1 MYERQYTRI
10 DTVRQLLD
18 EKLNA
23 MEDAEQRRCA
33 YVHLYG
39 VGQAAAMLA
48 LKRGMGRKV
57 AELAEIAGMLHDYT
71 SYLVEE
77 SDDHAHKSAPYA
89 KSLLE
94 QTGEFSVEEIE
105 MVTRSVYNHSE
116 KGRVD
121 TPFDEVL
128 KDADVLQHFLRNP
141 MEDFWLE
148 RRRVPE
154 LMEELGLQSKEKR

>member
-10 DTVRQLLD
+10 DTVRQILD

-23 MEDAEQRRCA
+23 IEEAENRRCA

-48 LKRGMGRKV
+48 LKRGMGRKM

-89 KSLLE
+89 KVLLE
-94 QTGEFSVEEIE
+94 QTGEFTEEETE
-105 MVTRSVYNHSE
+105 MVANAVYNHSD

-128 KDADVLQHFLRNP
+128 KDADALQHCLRNP
-141 MEDFWLE
+141 MEDFWYG
-148 RRRVPE
+148 RGRVPG
-154 LMEELGLQSKEKR
+154 LLKELGVKE

>member
-10 DTVRQLLD
+10 DTIRKLLD
-18 EKLNA
+18 AKLNA
-23 MEDAEQRRCA
+23 LEDEELRRNG

-39 VGQAAAMLA
+39 VGQAAAMFA

-77 SDDHAHKSAPYA
+77 SDDHAHQSAPYVRA
-89 KSLLE
+89 LLTE
-94 QTGEFSVEEIE
+94 TGEFTEEEIE
-105 MVTRSVYNHSE
+105 MVTNGVYNHSD

-121 TPFDEVL
+121 TPFDEVV
-128 KDADVLQHFLRNP
+128 KDADTLQHYLRNP
-141 MEDFWLE
+141 MEDFWFE
-148 RRRVPE
+148 RIRVQT
-154 LMEELGLQSKEKR
+154 LIKELGL

>member
-10 DTVRQLLD
+10 DTVRKILD
-18 EKLNA
+18 EKINA
-23 MEDAEQRRCA
+23 IEDADSLRCA

-48 LKRGMGRKV
+48 LKRGMGRKT

-77 SDDHAHKSAPYA
+77 SDDHAHRSAPYVKA
-89 KSLLE
+89 LLK
-94 QTGEFSVEEIE
+94 QTGEFTEEEIE
-105 MVTRSVYNHSE
+105 MVTNGVYNHSD

-121 TPFDEVL
+121 TPFDEVI
-128 KDADVLQHFLRNP
+128 KDADALQHFLRNP
-141 MEDFWLE
+141 MEDFWFE
-148 RRRVPE
+148 RGRVPG
-154 LMEELGLQSKEKR
+154 LVKELGL

>member
-10 DTVRQLLD
+10 DTVRVILD
-18 EKLNA
+18 EKINA
-23 MEDAEQRRCA
+23 IEDAEMRRCA

-48 LKRGMGRKV
+48 LKRGMGRKL

-71 SYLVEE
+71 SYFVEE
-77 SDDHAHKSAPYA
+77 SDDHAHRSAPYA
-89 KSLLE
+89 KTLL
-94 QTGEFSVEEIE
+94 QKTREFTEEEME
-105 MVTRSVYNHSE
+105 MVANAVYNHSD

-128 KDADVLQHFLRNP
+128 KDADALQHCLRNP
-141 MEDFWLE
+141 MEDFWYY
-148 RRRVPE
+148 RGRVPV
-154 LMEELGLQSKEKR
+154 LLQELGVNE

>member
-1 MYERQYTRI
+1 MYERQFTRI
-10 DTVRQLLD
+10 DTVRQVLD
-18 EKLNA
+18 EKINA
-23 MEDAEQRRCA
+23 IEDAEQLRCA

-48 LKRGMGRKV
+48 LKRGMGRKM

-77 SDDHAHKSAPYA
+77 SDDHAHKSAPYVRE
-89 KSLLE
+89 LLTE
-94 QTGEFSVEEIE
+94 TGKFTSEEIE
-105 MVTRSVYNHSE
+105 MITNAVYNHSD

-128 KDADVLQHFLRNP
+128 KDADALQHCLRNP
-141 MEDFWLE
+141 MEDFWYE
-148 RRRVPE
+148 RGRVPAI
-154 LMEELGLQSKEKR
+154 LKELGVE

>member
-1 MYERQYTRI
+1 MYERQFTRI
-10 DTVRQLLD
+10 DTIRKLLD
-18 EKLNA
+18 AKLNA
-23 MEDAEQRRCA
+23 LEDEELRRNG

-77 SDDHAHKSAPYA
+77 SDDHAHQSAPYVRV
-89 KSLLE
+89 LLTE
-94 QTGEFSVEEIE
+94 TGEFTEEEIE
-105 MVTRSVYNHSE
+105 MVTNGVYNHSD

-121 TPFDEVL
+121 TPFDEVV
-128 KDADVLQHFLRNP
+128 KDADTLQHYLRNP
-141 MEDFWLE
+141 MEDFWFE
-148 RRRVPE
+148 RIRVQT
-154 LMEELGLQSKEKR
+154 LIKELGL

>member
-10 DTVRQLLD
+10 DTVRQILD

-23 MEDAEQRRCA
+23 IEDEENRRCA

-77 SDDHAHKSAPYA
+77 SEDHAHKSAPYA
-89 KSLLE
+89 KALLE
-94 QTGEFSVEEIE
+94 QTGDFTEEEIE
-105 MVTRSVYNHSE
+105 MVTSAVYNHSD

-121 TPFDEVL
+121 APLDEVL
-128 KDADVLQHFLRNP
+128 KDADALQHFLRNP
-141 MEDFWLE
+141 MEDFWFE
-148 RRRVPE
+148 RGRVPG
-154 LMEELGLQSKEKR
+154 LLKELGL

>member
-10 DTVRQLLD
+10 DMVRQLLD

-23 MEDAEQRRCA
+23 MEDAEQKRCA

-48 LKRGMGRKV
+48 LKRGMGREL

-77 SDDHAHKSAPYA
+77 SDDHAHRSAPYA
-89 KSLLE
+89 RELLAK
-94 QTGEFSVEEIE
+94 TGAFTGEEIE
-105 MVTRSVYNHSE
+105 IIANGVYNHSD

-121 TPFDEVL
+121 TPFDEVI
-128 KDADVLQHFLRNP
+128 KDADALQHFLRNP
-141 MEDFWLE
+141 MEDFWFN
-148 RRRVPE
+148 RGRVPA
-154 LMEELGLQSKEKR
+154 LVKELGL

>member
-1 MYERQYTRI
+1 MYERQFTRI
-10 DTVRQLLD
+10 DMVRKVLD

-23 MEDAEQRRCA
+23 MEDAEKRRCA

-48 LKRGMGRKV
+48 LKRGMGRKM

-89 KSLLE
+89 ELLLE
-94 QTGEFSVEEIE
+94 QTGEFTKEEIE
-105 MVTRSVYNHSE
+105 MVANAVYNHSD
-116 KGRVD
+116 KGCVGA
-121 TPFDEVL
+121 PFDEVL
-128 KDADVLQHFLRNP
+128 KDADALQHFLWNP

-148 RRRVPE
+148 RGRVPG
-154 LMEELGLQSKEKR
+154 LVKELGL